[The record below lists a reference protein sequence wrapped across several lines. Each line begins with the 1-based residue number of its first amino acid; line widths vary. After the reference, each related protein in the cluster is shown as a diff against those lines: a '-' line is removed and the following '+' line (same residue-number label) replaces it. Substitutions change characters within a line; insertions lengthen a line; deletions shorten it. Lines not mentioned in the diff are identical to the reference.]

1 MSTKHSV
8 SMNPRRQAQSDDDE
22 EGDEED
28 KLLSEK
34 RLEKRERESY
44 KHSFLTKYFE
54 KHEDED
60 IQTQSA
66 KQTPKARK
74 LPLTKT
80 LQDAKNLD
88 ALT

>member
-1 MSTKHSV
+1 
-8 SMNPRRQAQSDDDE
+8 MNPRRQNQSDDDE

-44 KHSFLTKYFE
+44 KHSFLTKYME
-54 KHEDED
+54 KLESEEIPQH
-60 IQTQSA
+60 
-66 KQTPKARK
+66 QTPKARK

-80 LQDAKNLD
+80 L
-88 ALT
+88 